1 MSVLIPAHFF
11 HRALAKETDGDF
23 HKFVVSTRKPRDM
36 AQKWRAFKNIA
47 RFWKNPFG
55 YVYWKV
61 HPLHAQN
68 RIRFFWLLLI
78 FHLYQ
83 SFLLWIMI
91 KNSKNIPLP
100 IIILTLI

>member
-1 MSVLIPAHFF
+1 MAGITYIHLSILI
-11 HRALAKETDGDF
+11 RALAKETDGDF

-55 YVYWKV
+55 YVFWKV
-61 HPLHAQN
+61 NPLHAQN

-91 KNSKNIPLP
+91 KNSKTINCE
-100 IIILTLI
+100 